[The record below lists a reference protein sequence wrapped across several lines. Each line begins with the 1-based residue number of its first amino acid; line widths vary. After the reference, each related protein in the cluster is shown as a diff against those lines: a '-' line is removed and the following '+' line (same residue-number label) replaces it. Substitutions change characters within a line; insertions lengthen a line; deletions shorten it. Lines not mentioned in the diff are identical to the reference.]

1 MKYHIGR
8 GSSAQAEACVNE
20 ATKLFSNPKLVLY
33 YSPADQFGEYTRLL
47 HEKYPNS
54 ICMGATT
61 IVSIGKDGAS
71 KTGLMAVGIEEGI
84 TCSAG
89 VLEDADT
96 YPVKY
101 VGRVVDCV
109 KQLGSKSNSICLEF
123 TTALKCAEESVL
135 STLNSV
141 LLDYNIPVFGGSAGD
156 DTSGVATYV
165 ALNGRVYENSST
177 FCLIHNESGPI
188 HIFRENIYKPVTG
201 HILTATKVDYVTR
214 TVKEYDHQPATTV
227 FAKELG
233 VPESEIS
240 KYFDTNPMGR
250 IIGEE
255 MYITANCAKTQD
267 HGMTYHARVYNN
279 SRLVVLGPDNY
290 REVIKQ
296 TREKIKQEIPHPS
309 FAIMCHCLARTLLF
323 DGDNYLQTYAK
334 EMGEVLGDYI
344 GFSGYGEQLGRQQF
358 NQTMSVIVFE

>member
-8 GSSAQAEACVNE
+8 SNNAQATACVDE
-20 ATKLFSNPKLVLY
+20 VCRGFTDPKLILY
-33 YSPADQFGEYTRLL
+33 YSPVKQFEEYTQLL
-47 HEKYPNS
+47 HEKFPNC

-61 IVSIGKDGAS
+61 IVTIGRDGAQ
-71 KTGLMAVGIEEGI
+71 KNGLMAVGIEHGI
-84 TCSAG
+84 SCSAD
-89 VLEDADT
+89 VLEHANT

-101 VGRVVDCV
+101 ANRVEHCV
-109 KQLGSKSNSICLEF
+109 RSLGNKTNSICLEF

-165 ALNGRVYENSST
+165 ALNGTVYENSSV
-177 FCLIHNESGPI
+177 FCLIHNETGPI
-188 HIFRENIYKPVTG
+188 HVFRENIYKPITG
-201 HILTATKVDYVTR
+201 HILTATKVDYVNR
-214 TVKEYDHQPATTV
+214 TVKEYDHQPAAKV

-233 VPESEIS
+233 IPESEVS

-255 MYITANCAKTQD
+255 MYITANCAKTPD
-267 HGMTYHARVYNN
+267 NGITYHARVYNN
-279 SRLVVLGPDNY
+279 SRLVVLEPDDY
-290 REVIKQ
+290 REVIQRTK
-296 TREKIKQEIPHPS
+296 EKILSEVPNPS

-323 DGDNYLQTYAK
+323 DGDGYLQEYAK
-334 EMGEVLGDYI
+334 GMGNVLGDYI
-344 GFSGYGEQLGRQQF
+344 GFSGYGEQLGRQHF

>member
-8 GSSAQAEACVNE
+8 GSSAQPEICVND
-20 ATKLFSNPKLVLY
+20 ATKQFSNPKLILY

-47 HEKYPNS
+47 HEKFPDS

-61 IVSIGKDGAS
+61 IVSIGRDGAS
-71 KTGLMAVGIEEGI
+71 KTGLMAVGIESGI

-89 VLEDADT
+89 VLENADT

-101 VGRVVDCV
+101 AGRVKECV
-109 KQLGSKSNSICLEF
+109 KKIGSKTNSICLEF

-135 STLNSV
+135 STLNAV
-141 LLDYNIPVFGGSAGD
+141 LLDYGIPVFGGSAGD
-156 DTSGVATYV
+156 DASGVVTYV
-165 ALNGRVYENSST
+165 ALNGTVYENSST

-201 HILTATKVDYVTR
+201 HILTATKVDYVKR
-214 TVKEYDHQPATTV
+214 MVKEYDHEPATKV
-227 FAKELG
+227 FARELG
-233 VPESEIS
+233 VPETEIS

-255 MYITANCAKTQD
+255 MYITANCAQTQD
-267 HGMTYHARVYNN
+267 KGMTYHARVYNN
-279 SRLVVLGPDNY
+279 SRLVVLEPDDY
-290 REVIKQ
+290 REVIERTK
-296 TREKIKQEIPHPS
+296 EKIKKEVPRPS

-323 DGDNYLQTYAK
+323 DGDNYLQSYVK
-334 EMGEVLGDYI
+334 EMGEVLGDYV

>member
-8 GSSAQAEACVNE
+8 GKSSQAETCVNE
-20 ATKLFSNPKLVLY
+20 ATKNFSNPKLILY
-33 YSPADQFGEYTRLL
+33 YSPADKFGEYTKLL
-47 HEKYPNS
+47 HTKFPNS

-61 IVSIGKDGAS
+61 IVSITREMAS
-71 KTGLMAVGIEEGI
+71 KTDLMAVGIEQGI
-84 TCSAG
+84 NCSAG

-101 VGRVVDCV
+101 ASRVVNCV
-109 KQLGSKSNSICLEF
+109 RELGSRSNNICLEF

-141 LLDYNIPVFGGSAGD
+141 LLEYNIPVFGGSAGD
-156 DTSGVATYV
+156 DTSGVITYV
-165 ALNGRVYENSST
+165 ALNGRVYENSSV

-188 HIFRENIYKPVTG
+188 HVFRENIYKPVTG
-201 HILTATKVDYVTR
+201 NILTATKVDYVNR
-214 TVKEYDHQPATTV
+214 TVKEYDHRPATEV

-233 VPESEIS
+233 VSESEIS

-250 IIGEE
+250 IIGGE
-255 MYITANCAKTQD
+255 MYITANCADTKD
-267 HGMTYHARVYNN
+267 RGMTYHARVYNN
-279 SRLVVLGPDNY
+279 SRLVVLEPDNY
-290 REVIKQ
+290 REVVERTK
-296 TREKIKQEIPHPS
+296 EKIRKEVPHPS

-323 DGDNYLQTYAK
+323 EGDGYLQKYVQS
-334 EMGEVLGDYI
+334 MGEVLGDYV